1 MKISASNAILLSN
14 MCALL
19 LLSACNSD
27 QEPDLST
34 GLVNPASEYCI
45 RKGGKLEIVKEEAG
59 EKGMCH
65 LPDGSVVDEWKFFR
79 HEHSAQ

>member
-1 MKISASNAILLSN
+1 MKISTSNTILLFN
-14 MCALL
+14 ICAIL
-19 LLSACNSD
+19 LLSACSSD

-34 GLVNPASEYCI
+34 GLVNPASEYCV

-79 HEHSAQ
+79 HETPEQ